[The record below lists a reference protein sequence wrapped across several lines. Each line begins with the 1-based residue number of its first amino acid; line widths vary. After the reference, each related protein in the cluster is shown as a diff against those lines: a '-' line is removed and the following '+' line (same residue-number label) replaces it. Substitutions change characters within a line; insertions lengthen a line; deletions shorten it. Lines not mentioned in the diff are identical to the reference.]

1 MYNEFINI
9 FDNASNFMQIMND
22 KEENPNLYVSNE
34 SPFWNFCHVDS
45 KSNVSKYIILWH
57 QDLALVVIISLRK

>member
-1 MYNEFINI
+1 
-9 FDNASNFMQIMND
+9 MND

-57 QDLALVVIISLRK
+57 QDLALVVIVSLRKQGTPH